1 MNLTSK
7 AQKIHAQISAEGAK
21 MGDLRKIAKE
31 VKKDHKLALEL
42 WSTREFMP
50 RQLAILIMD
59 RKQIDPDLVDQ
70 LFHDMQN
77 HAYNERNYMADWLM
91 ANQLAKDKALIS
103 IMFSWEN
110 SPLALQRRIFWY
122 YQARLRWTGKIPL
135 DNSELLLTAIEE
147 RMAKRSLKFN
157 GL

>member
-1 MNLTSK
+1 
-7 AQKIHAQISAEGAK
+7 
-21 MGDLRKIAKE
+21 
-31 VKKDHKLALEL
+31 
-42 WSTREFMP
+42 
-50 RQLAILIMD
+50 
-59 RKQIDPDLVDQ
+59 
-70 LFHDMQN
+70 
-77 HAYNERNYMADWLM
+77 MADWLM